1 MNEHGRVQNTV
12 DEPERTPTARRRFL
26 LGLVAAGLA
35 YVTPTLLG
43 LDEAEAEPW
52 KHSNRRRTRR
62 TRPSNRRRTRRT
74 RPSRR
79 RPNRTRPS
87 RRRPNRTRPS
97 RRRPDRTRPSRRPGA
112 THPGRPEPRD
122 GYRTRR
128 TRRDDYRTR
137 RSRRDGRPGLNNGG
151 FNGPGDVHRRADGLR
166 RDI

>member
-79 RPNRTRPS
+79 RPDRTRPS
-87 RRRPNRTRPS
+87 RRYPGH
-97 RRRPDRTRPSRRPGA
+97 TRPSRRPGA
-112 THPGRPEPRD
+112 PHPGRPEPRE

-128 TRRDDYRTR
+128 TRRDDYRTRRSRRDDYRTR

>member
-79 RPNRTRPS
+79 RPG
-87 RRRPNRTRPS
+87 
-97 RRRPDRTRPSRRPGA
+97 RTRPSRRPGA
-112 THPGRPEPRD
+112 PHPGRPEPRD

-128 TRRDDYRTR
+128 TRRDAYRTR
-137 RSRRDGRPGLNNGG
+137 RTRRDGRPGLNNGG

>member
-97 RRRPDRTRPSRRPGA
+97 RRRPNRTRPSRRPGA

>member
-79 RPNRTRPS
+79 RPDRTRPS
-87 RRRPNRTRPS
+87 RRRPDRTRPS

>member
-12 DEPERTPTARRRFL
+12 DEPERTPTERRRFL

-79 RPNRTRPS
+79 RPG
-87 RRRPNRTRPS
+87 
-97 RRRPDRTRPSRRPGA
+97 RTRPSRRPGA
-112 THPGRPEPRD
+112 PHPGRPEPRD

-128 TRRDDYRTR
+128 TRRDAYRTR
-137 RSRRDGRPGLNNGG
+137 RTRRDGRPGLNNGG

>member
-79 RPNRTRPS
+79 RPDRTRPS
-87 RRRPNRTRPS
+87 RRRPDRTRPS

-122 GYRTRR
+122 GFRTRR

>member
-12 DEPERTPTARRRFL
+12 DEPERMPSDRRRFL

-43 LDEAEAEPW
+43 LDEAEAEPRG
-52 KHSNRRRTRR
+52 HTNRRRTRR

-79 RPNRTRPS
+79 HPGRTRPS
-87 RRRPNRTRPS
+87 RRYPG
-97 RRRPDRTRPSRRPGA
+97 RTRPSRRPGGP
-112 THPGRPEPRD
+112 HGRPEPRD
-122 GYRTRR
+122 GYRTM
-128 TRRDDYRTR
+128 

-151 FNGPGDVHRRADGLR
+151 FNGPGDAHRRGDGLR

>member
-79 RPNRTRPS
+79 RPDRTRPG
-87 RRRPNRTRPS
+87 RTRPG
-97 RRRPDRTRPSRRPGA
+97 RTRPSRRPDR
-112 THPGRPEPRD
+112 PGPHN
-122 GYRTRR
+122 GYRTRP
-128 TRRDDYRTR
+128 
-137 RSRRDGRPGLNNGG
+137 SRRDVRPGQGEKRFEG
-151 FNGPGDVHRRADGLR
+151 FDHDRRRPDGPR